1 MEPGRLAHEESQG
14 QGNHL
19 PAATEELLEQT
30 GLGAD
35 IKEPYFIT
43 SPAVDDAN
51 VIAEF
56 GGLIDMNY
64 ETRNKSFDN
73 ADRIKLEEAEGY
85 VLQTLAVSA
94 QASLLFSSL
103 TNCHCPPVTSQAPP
117 HFQIR

>member
-1 MEPGRLAHEESQG
+1 MKKAKAKEIISLLRQKSSVSRLGS
-14 QGNHL
+14 
-19 PAATEELLEQT
+19 EQISRSLT
-30 GLGAD
+30 T
-35 IKEPYFIT
+35 YYIT
-43 SPAVDDAN
+43 STAVDDAN

-56 GGLIDMNY
+56 GGINDMNY
-64 ETRNKSFDN
+64 ETRNN

-103 TNCHCPPVTSQAPP
+103 THCHCPPVTSQAPP

>member
-1 MEPGRLAHEESQG
+1 MKKAKAKEIISLLRQKSSLSRLGS
-14 QGNHL
+14 
-19 PAATEELLEQT
+19 EQISRSLT
-30 GLGAD
+30 T
-35 IKEPYFIT
+35 YYIT

-103 TNCHCPPVTSQAPP
+103 THCHCPPVTSQAPP